1 METEGENEVAPCNK
15 KQVRGRWGKGYSM
28 WGEEVRKTM

>member
-15 KQVRGRWGKGYSM
+15 KQVRGRWEKATVC
-28 WGEEVRKTM
+28 GERK